1 MTNMGHAWPQM
12 RVATYAQ
19 VCCVQHAVD
28 LVLAEVPPQAR
39 VNQIVDRILFQQ
51 RPSLLQTTEI

>member
-1 MTNMGHAWPQM
+1 MTNVGHAWPQM
-12 RVATYAQ
+12 RITPYAQ

-28 LVLAEVPPQAR
+28 LVLAEVASQAR
-39 VNQIVDRILFQQ
+39 VDQLVDRVLFQQ